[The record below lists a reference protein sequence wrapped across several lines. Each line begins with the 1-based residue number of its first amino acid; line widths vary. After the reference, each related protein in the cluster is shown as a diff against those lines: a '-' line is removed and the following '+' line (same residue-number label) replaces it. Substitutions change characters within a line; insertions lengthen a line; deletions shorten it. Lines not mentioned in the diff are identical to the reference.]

1 MDEQNEKIAKADRDV
16 AEAREKAMASYK
28 QTSNIVMPQ
37 YRRDE
42 LLCIDREFDCPP
54 ETLFM
59 GLGWDE
65 DSETKRRHYRR
76 YYPDELE
83 NITEIMGE
91 RKSPFNSYDLK
102 RGQARGAKVS
112 FWAKITNTVKTDA
125 SGAATDEKIVGRFKA
140 VIEVEAKD
148 EKKAYF
154 ARKHELIDEIIVN
167 LRELAKNR
175 DIKDFD
181 LDLESLESMEGRMA
195 MRQSMEPLGV
205 NHLNV
210 VNRLADIESDVILK
224 RMLLKSQKMIVRVY
238 MIDGFDLASRDIGGF
253 SDPYLKLKCGNKV
266 FNERNN
272 YILDEPNP
280 KFHKHYDFES
290 LFPGCPMLFIDC
302 FDFDDLFGDDL
313 IGATTID
320 LEDRYFLPEW
330 RALNNKP
337 IEFR

>member
-1 MDEQNEKIAKADRDV
+1 MDQQKEDMEKAARDV

-37 YRRDE
+37 YKRDE
-42 LLCIDREFDCPP
+42 VLCIDREFDCPP

-154 ARKHELIDEIIVN
+154 ARKH
-167 LRELAKNR
+167 
-175 DIKDFD
+175 
-181 LDLESLESMEGRMA
+181 
-195 MRQSMEPLGV
+195 
-205 NHLNV
+205 
-210 VNRLADIESDVILK
+210 
-224 RMLLKSQKMIVRVY
+224 
-238 MIDGFDLASRDIGGF
+238 
-253 SDPYLKLKCGNKV
+253 
-266 FNERNN
+266 
-272 YILDEPNP
+272 
-280 KFHKHYDFES
+280 
-290 LFPGCPMLFIDC
+290 
-302 FDFDDLFGDDL
+302 
-313 IGATTID
+313 
-320 LEDRYFLPEW
+320 
-330 RALNNKP
+330 
-337 IEFR
+337 

>member
-1 MDEQNEKIAKADRDV
+1 MDQQKEDMEKAARDV

-42 LLCIDREFDCPP
+42 VLCIDREFDCPP

-112 FWAKITNTVKTDA
+112 FWSKITNTVKTDA
-125 SGAATDEKIVGRFKA
+125 SGVATDEKVVGRFKA

-154 ARKHELIDEIIVN
+154 TRKHELIDELVVN

-195 MRQSMEPLGV
+195 MR
-205 NHLNV
+205 
-210 VNRLADIESDVILK
+210 
-224 RMLLKSQKMIVRVY
+224 
-238 MIDGFDLASRDIGGF
+238 
-253 SDPYLKLKCGNKV
+253 
-266 FNERNN
+266 
-272 YILDEPNP
+272 
-280 KFHKHYDFES
+280 
-290 LFPGCPMLFIDC
+290 
-302 FDFDDLFGDDL
+302 
-313 IGATTID
+313 
-320 LEDRYFLPEW
+320 
-330 RALNNKP
+330 
-337 IEFR
+337 

>member
-1 MDEQNEKIAKADRDV
+1 MDQQKEDMEKAARDV

-42 LLCIDREFDCPP
+42 VLCIDREFDCPP

-65 DSETKRRHYRR
+65 DSETKKRHYRR

-125 SGAATDEKIVGRFKA
+125 SGVATDEKVVGRFKA

-154 ARKHELIDEIIVN
+154 TRKHELIDELVVN

-195 MRQSMEPLGV
+195 MR
-205 NHLNV
+205 
-210 VNRLADIESDVILK
+210 
-224 RMLLKSQKMIVRVY
+224 
-238 MIDGFDLASRDIGGF
+238 
-253 SDPYLKLKCGNKV
+253 
-266 FNERNN
+266 
-272 YILDEPNP
+272 
-280 KFHKHYDFES
+280 
-290 LFPGCPMLFIDC
+290 
-302 FDFDDLFGDDL
+302 
-313 IGATTID
+313 
-320 LEDRYFLPEW
+320 
-330 RALNNKP
+330 
-337 IEFR
+337 